1 GDDQHGRHA
10 RLPAVLRHGAAG
22 DPRPACDADR
32 TADGTCTFRV
42 SVCLDQ
48 ADAAFPLCTAT
59 GSSGYQVRKLGPT
72 SRDPADK
79 ANGLALVNS
88 LTALGGTATG
98 TKQNDVHFRVPLA
111 APTCTALA
119 SIDVPLKIGKA
130 TTKTLR
136 GCGELGKCVDVDKL
150 RLHCL
155 PASSVPRDVTAW
167 ARDPRPGFSLPP
179 PRRRQSTR

>member
-1 GDDQHGRHA
+1 
-10 RLPAVLRHGAAG
+10 
-22 DPRPACDADR
+22 
-32 TADGTCTFRV
+32 
-42 SVCLDQ
+42 
-48 ADAAFPLCTAT
+48 
-59 GSSGYQVRKLGPT
+59 
-72 SRDPADK
+72 DK
-79 ANGLALVNS
+79 ANTLALVNA

-119 SIDVPLKIGKA
+119 SIDVPLKNGKA

-155 PASSVPRDVTAW
+155 PPSLAVRDVTAR
-167 ARDPRPGFSLPP
+167 ARDPRPEFSWPP
-179 PRRRQSTR
+179 PRGRPSTR